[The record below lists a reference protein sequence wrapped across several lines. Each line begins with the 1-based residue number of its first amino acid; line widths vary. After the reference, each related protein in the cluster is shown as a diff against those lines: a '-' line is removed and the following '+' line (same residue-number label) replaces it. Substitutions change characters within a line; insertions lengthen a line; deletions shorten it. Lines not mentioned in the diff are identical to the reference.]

1 MTDVFFDNKV
11 NQVAF
16 LNNLVST
23 NNLPSKYDSYNTLYD
38 FVVECIHMSQFVDG
52 KNKKC
57 NASSSHNTSLP
68 NSVDK
73 ILETIITLIDTDT
86 PELSEEQQN
95 ILHSLELEL
104 DTCT

>member
-1 MTDVFFDNKV
+1 MILTTHFMILSSNVYTCR
-11 NQVAF
+11 
-16 LNNLVST
+16 NL
-23 NNLPSKYDSYNTLYD
+23 LMEK
-38 FVVECIHMSQFVDG
+38 I
-52 KNKKC
+52 KNAD
-57 NASSSHNTSLP
+57 ASSSHNTSLP